1 MIQIK
6 KFIFNPIQV
15 NTYVLY
21 NEDKKC
27 FIVDPGCYF
36 DSEFTALYEFIE
48 SNELIPIGIIVTH
61 FHFDHLMG
69 CARLVKKYNISLS
82 GHIGYK
88 LLYEHM
94 DVQKQAQFFDFE
106 MEQPPLPESEL
117 KDGDIISLGNS
128 KLKVIH
134 VPGHSPCG
142 IAIYSE
148 EGKFVISGD
157 ILFEGSIGRTD
168 LYLGDM
174 DLLLSGIKQKL
185 LTLDKEIIVYP
196 GHGDNTTI
204 GQEMLNNPFF

>member
-21 NEDKKC
+21 NENKC
-27 FIVDPGCYF
+27 FIIDPGCYF
-36 DSEFTALYEFIE
+36 DSEYTELYEFIE
-48 SNELIPIGIIVTH
+48 SQKLIPVGIIITH

-69 CARLVKKYNISLS
+69 CARIVKKYNISLS
-82 GHIGYK
+82 GHPGYK

-106 MEQPPLPESEL
+106 MEQPPLPEREL
-117 KDGDIISLGNS
+117 HDDEIITLGNS
-128 KLKVIH
+128 KMKVIH
-134 VPGHSPCG
+134 IPGHSPCG

-157 ILFEGSIGRTD
+157 ILFEGSVGRTD

-174 DLLLSGIKQKL
+174 DLLIKGIKQKL
-185 LTLDKEIIVYP
+185 LTLDKETMVFP
-196 GHGDNTTI
+196 GHGNDTTI
-204 GQEMLNNPFF
+204 EQEIKNNPFF